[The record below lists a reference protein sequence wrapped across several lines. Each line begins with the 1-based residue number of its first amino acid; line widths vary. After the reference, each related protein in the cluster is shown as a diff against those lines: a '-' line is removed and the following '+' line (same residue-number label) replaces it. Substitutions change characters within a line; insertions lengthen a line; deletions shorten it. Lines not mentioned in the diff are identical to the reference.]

1 LTGRFIYTEQE
12 RPTNTRQRVPQD
24 LLQKFATGEGIAG
37 RLPYGVATHLLR
49 VWGWKRLEMNS
60 LLAFDD
66 ITEASLES
74 IRRRFAVVKIRSLFY
89 EQGTLDKQ
97 GADYAAH
104 GMFERDPDLEDF
116 LVSGPAAAAGLRIQH
131 AYESTHSFEE
141 CRRYITWYARRGG
154 DRGVGE
160 EYIREACGLPPKA
173 RPIRRGRASAEAPQ
187 VSPVTAATPG
197 TVAPPQPYPRARA
210 RDIP

>member
-1 LTGRFIYTEQE
+1 
-12 RPTNTRQRVPQD
+12 
-24 LLQKFATGEGIAG
+24 
-37 RLPYGVATHLLR
+37 
-49 VWGWKRLEMNS
+49 
-60 LLAFDD
+60 
-66 ITEASLES
+66 
-74 IRRRFAVVKIRSLFY
+74 
-89 EQGTLDKQ
+89 LDKQ

-173 RPIRRGRASAEAPQ
+173 RPICRGRASAEAPQ
-187 VSPVTAATPG
+187 VSPVTAATPR
-197 TVAPPQPYPRARA
+197 TVAAPSHLPMRGPPTFHEIVFVELLLYGKSDFLTKSGLDNLIGRRNCAQSL
-210 RDIP
+210 